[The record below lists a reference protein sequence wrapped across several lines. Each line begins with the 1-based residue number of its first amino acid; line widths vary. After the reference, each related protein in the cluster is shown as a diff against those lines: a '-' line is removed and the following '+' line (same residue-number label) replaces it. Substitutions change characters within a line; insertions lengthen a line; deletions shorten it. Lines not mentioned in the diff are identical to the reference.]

1 MREGREG
8 LREGGRKG
16 GVINQIV
23 TGPNHARSMLD
34 AKEAFDITASPLQ
47 SHGVGVYPG
56 NALISSPGNIHSL
69 RWLEFPNFA
78 PRYLRPLYLQA
89 TYGQIHTN
97 KVKPGYLP

>member
-1 MREGREG
+1 MEKKALLPPSLARFDMASMREGREG

-56 NALISSPGNIHSL
+56 NALISSPGKIHSL
-69 RWLEFPNFA
+69 RW
-78 PRYLRPLYLQA
+78 
-89 TYGQIHTN
+89 
-97 KVKPGYLP
+97 